1 MAEAAPE
8 GARGVLLRGAPGG
21 ESWAYIAF
29 SLSPVPLPGGLYP
42 EFSEARR
49 RADRVAAER
58 TWLAALWTDRTTARW
73 DLRFISDPASGRIE
87 TVVIA
92 QLYGADPAAA
102 VRAARD
108 ALPTLARL
116 PAHVTG
122 VRIEDTAEIARVL
135 APFVPGWGA
144 IAEIRKRITCRTL
157 TRLWGAE
164 RIATA
169 VSRFDARDPS
179 WERIWSQ
186 LAAEPRRTVV
196 SVCLEPC
203 SAPAGLAES
212 LTMRAQAFGTLAAP
226 GPPDPLYGGPVPGDP
241 FAREAHALY
250 DAASRRYTGRLHR
263 ARISVAVEGEAPVSD
278 VLTGLIGHTVAP
290 AGSGAVAVR
299 PGSGEEHQVA
309 CGNLLGVNRDWQRE
323 AYWQEVPAFL
333 RAPSRGQLWLS
344 DPGTVTALA
353 DLVDADEAAAVFRL
367 PHEEPGDPELFAL
380 SRRQPDTR
388 PDGAS
393 AGDAGTGPGTGTGT
407 GAGTGWADWADLG
420 PGG

>member
-1 MAEAAPE
+1 MAEAVSE
-8 GARGVLLRGAPGG
+8 GARGVLLRGAPSG
-21 ESWAYIAF
+21 ESWAYVAF

-87 TVVIA
+87 SVVIA

-108 ALPTLARL
+108 ALPTLARF

-122 VRIEDTAEIARVL
+122 TRIEDTAEIARLL

-157 TRLWGAE
+157 TRLWGVE

-179 WERIWSQ
+179 WDRIWTQ

-203 SAPAGLAES
+203 SAPPGLAEG
-212 LTMRAQAFGTLAAP
+212 LTMRAQAFGTLAVP

-241 FAREAHALY
+241 FAQEAHRLY

-263 ARISVAVEGEAPVSD
+263 ARVSVAVEGEAPVSD
-278 VLTGLIGHTVAP
+278 FLTGLISHTVAP
-290 AGSGAVAVR
+290 TTSGAVVVR
-299 PGSGEEHQVA
+299 PQGRQEHQVA

-323 AYWQEVPAFL
+323 AYWQGVPAFL
-333 RAPSRGQLWLS
+333 RTPSGGQLWLS

-367 PHEEPGDPELFAL
+367 PHEEPGEPELFAL
-380 SRRQPDTR
+380 KRRAPSTPR
-388 PDGAS
+388 NGAPAGSTDG
-393 AGDAGTGPGTGTGT
+393 GWTDFGPGV
-407 GAGTGWADWADLG
+407 
-420 PGG
+420 

>member
-8 GARGVLLRGAPGG
+8 DARGILLHGAPSG
-21 ESWAYIAF
+21 ESWAYVAF

-108 ALPTLARL
+108 ALPALARF
-116 PAHVTG
+116 PAHVTAT
-122 VRIEDTAEIARVL
+122 RIEDTAEIARLL

-169 VSRFDARDPS
+169 VSRFDAREPS
-179 WERIWSQ
+179 WDRVWTQ

-203 SAPAGLAES
+203 SAPPGLTEG
-212 LTMRAQAFGTLAAP
+212 LTMRAQVFGTLAAP
-226 GPPDPLYGGPVPGDP
+226 GQPDPMYGGPVPGDP
-241 FAREAHALY
+241 FAKEAHGLY
-250 DAASRRYTGRLHR
+250 DEASRRYTGRLHR
-263 ARISVAVEGEAPVSD
+263 ARVSVAVEGEAPVSD
-278 VLTGLIGHTVAP
+278 VLTGLISHTVAP
-290 AGSGAVAVR
+290 ASSGAVVVR
-299 PGSGEEHQVA
+299 PTGWEEHQVA
-309 CGNLLGVNRDWQRE
+309 CGNLMGVNRDWQPE

-333 RAPSRGQLWLS
+333 RTLSVGQLWLS
-344 DPGTVTALA
+344 DPRTVTALA

-367 PHEEPGDPELFAL
+367 PHEEPGEPELFAL
-380 SRRQPDTR
+380 R
-388 PDGAS
+388 PGVTHMPSHGAP
-393 AGDAGTGPGTGTGT
+393 AGSTDAGWTDFGSGV
-407 GAGTGWADWADLG
+407 
-420 PGG
+420 

>member
-1 MAEAAPE
+1 MAGAAPE
-8 GARGVLLRGAPGG
+8 GARGILLRGAPSG
-21 ESWAYIAF
+21 EHWAHAAF
-29 SLSPVPLPGGLYP
+29 SLSPAPLPGGLYP

-73 DLRFISDPASGRIE
+73 DLRFIGDPASGRID

-92 QLYGADPAAA
+92 QWYGADAAAA

-108 ALPTLARL
+108 GLPALARF

-122 VRIEDTAEIARVL
+122 TRIEDTAEIERLL
-135 APFVPGWGA
+135 APFVPGPGA

-157 TRLWGAE
+157 TRFWGAE

-169 VSRFDARDPS
+169 VSRFDAHDPS
-179 WERIWSQ
+179 WDRVWAQ

-203 SAPAGLAES
+203 SAPAGLAEG
-212 LTMRAQAFGTLAAP
+212 LTMRAQAFGTLAVP
-226 GPPDPLYGGPVPGDP
+226 GPPDPIYGTPVPGDP

-250 DAASRRYTGRLHR
+250 EAAARRYTGRLHR
-263 ARISVAVEGEAPVSD
+263 ARISVAAEGDAPVSD
-278 VLTGLIGHTVAP
+278 VLTGLIGHTLAP
-290 AGSGAVAVR
+290 TSSGAVVVR
-299 PGSGEEHQVA
+299 PQDREDHRVA

-333 RAPSRGQLWLS
+333 RAAPGGQLWLS
-344 DPGTVTALA
+344 DPGTVAALA
-353 DLVDADEAAAVFRL
+353 DLVDADEAAAVLRL
-367 PHEEPGDPELFAL
+367 PHEEPGEPGLFAL
-380 SRRQPDTR
+380 RRRAPDTAR
-388 PDGAS
+388 HGAP
-393 AGDAGTGPGTGTGT
+393 AIGGGGGDDTGWTDFGTG
-407 GAGTGWADWADLG
+407 D
-420 PGG
+420 